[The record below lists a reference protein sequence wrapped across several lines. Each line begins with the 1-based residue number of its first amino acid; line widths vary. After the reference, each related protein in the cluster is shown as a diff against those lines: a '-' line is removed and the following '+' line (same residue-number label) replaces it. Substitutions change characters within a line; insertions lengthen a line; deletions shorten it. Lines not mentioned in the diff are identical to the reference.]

1 VQDVTREQF
10 PLPTV
15 GPKILAIR
23 EELLRGRG
31 FQLIKGVPVD
41 KWTRRQVVIAY
52 WGIGLYLGRALSNNK
67 KGHLVCT
74 TLASCLHYCFP
85 SGFVNCSQKGPPS
98 ECNTCC

>member
-1 VQDVTREQF
+1 MQDVTREQF

-23 EELLRGRG
+23 EQLLRGRG

-67 KGHLVCT
+67 KGHLVSPILSWSIPCEST
-74 TLASCLHYCFP
+74 P
-85 SGFVNCSQKGPPS
+85 
-98 ECNTCC
+98 